1 MVMIVAK
8 FLFKV
13 HILGFSLLSDIYTVL
28 SALMYAIK
36 VDKVSNNEVLYKDV

>member
-8 FLFKV
+8 FVFKV

-28 SALMYAIK
+28 SCINAIK
-36 VDKVSNNEVLYKDV
+36 EDKVSNNEVLYKDV